1 MTPEYSSQKDKIL
14 ELEKRRK
21 IYNLVKKY
29 VGCHFRDLERKSK
42 LPASSIKYHLNYL
55 ARHELI
61 TEEKEGNN
69 LRYFPK
75 EFNTDN
81 KVLLSL
87 LRQESIRKILIFLLD
102 NENNSHEDIVRFVGL
117 SPSTVS
123 WHLKK
128 LENKKIVTSIK
139 NGRATNYRLLID
151 KKDVMNL
158 LVTYQE
164 SFLDSLVN
172 KVVEMWDVN

>member
-1 MTPEYSSQKDKIL
+1 MALEYSSQKNKIL

-29 VGCHFRDLERKSK
+29 AGCHFRDLERKSK
-42 LPASSIKYHLNYL
+42 FPASSIRYHLNYL

-61 TEEKEGNN
+61 IEEKEDNN

-75 EFNTDN
+75 RFNTDN
-81 KVLLSL
+81 KVLLGL
-87 LRQESIRKILIFLLD
+87 LRQNSVRNIFMFILI
-102 NENNSHEDIVRFVGL
+102 NNNCTHQDITRFVGL

-128 LENKKIVTSIK
+128 LESKKIITSIK
-139 NGRATNYRLLID
+139 NGRNTYYKLIID
-151 KKDVMNL
+151 KKDVINL

-172 KVVEMWDVN
+172 KVIEMWG